1 MKFKS
6 KDVKGVTVIAL
17 EGTMMGGPDASTLN
31 DHVQKLVSENKKKI
45 VVDLHKVDFIN
56 SSGLGIL
63 IGSLTTLRQSGGEMK
78 LACASKKV
86 ETLLE
91 MTKLLSVFELHKTVQ
106 NALASFK

>member
-1 MKFKS
+1 
-6 KDVKGVTVIAL
+6 
-17 EGTMMGGPDASTLN
+17 
-31 DHVQKLVSENKKKI
+31 
-45 VVDLHKVDFIN
+45 
-56 SSGLGIL
+56 
-63 IGSLTTLRQSGGEMK
+63 MK